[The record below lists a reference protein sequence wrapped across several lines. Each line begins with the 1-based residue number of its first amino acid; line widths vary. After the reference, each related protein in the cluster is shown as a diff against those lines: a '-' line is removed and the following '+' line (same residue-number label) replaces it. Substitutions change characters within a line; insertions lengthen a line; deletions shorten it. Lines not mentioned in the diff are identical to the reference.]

1 MSTGTP
7 SGGSR
12 ALRLRLGAFV
22 IVAALLLAALTVM
35 FGSLPGLFRRT
46 TTYVVRF
53 SDAPGLTAGAP
64 VRRSGVRIGSVKRI
78 TLDEERGIVR
88 AELAIDSPYT
98 IRRNEQATLVTGLL
112 GTDTSIDLLP
122 RPAADGEEVDR
133 LPLDAGA
140 ELVGVRAANV
150 GTLLKG
156 ATDVV
161 PTTQET
167 LNDIRKSL
175 QRLDKLAARAEKA
188 IPLAE
193 ETMRE
198 YRDLAKD
205 TRKQIPELAKT
216 NNEVREFAR
225 SAREVLPEVNRAV
238 EEYRLLARDVRAALP
253 EVMKTNK
260 EVQDFARDA
269 RGALPTLERTAEEY
283 REFAAE
289 ARKLLPSVRGT
300 IDDIGA
306 AARNATRLLERA
318 DVLLQDNRDRI
329 EETLKNLNAASANAA
344 RLLSDD
350 NINNVSKILSNAR
363 TASDSLPRI
372 ATNADD
378 ILMQGRTTVRR
389 LNDTLLRLEGT
400 LTDIQRVTQP
410 LGARSTTIV
419 RNIDESSVKLNQ
431 VLGDVQDLMRAL
443 NSSNGTLRKILTDPS
458 LYNNLDCAAVQVT
471 KLIPRLDRILKDF
484 EVFADKLAR
493 HPERLGIG
501 GVVRPDSGLKGPT
514 TPQVKPTGPPGVI
527 IHAPLTPGDR

>member
-7 SGGSR
+7 SGSR

-22 IVAALLLAALTVM
+22 VVAGLLLAALILM
-35 FGSLPGLFRRT
+35 FGSLPGLFKRT
-46 TTYVVRF
+46 TAYVVRF

-78 TLDEERGIVR
+78 SLDEERGIVR
-88 AELAIDSPYT
+88 AELAIDSPYS

-112 GTDTSIDLLP
+112 GSDTSIDLVP
-122 RPAADGEEVDR
+122 RPAADGEEIDR
-133 LPLDAGA
+133 QPLEAGA

-205 TRKQIPELAKT
+205 VRKQVPELAKT
-216 NNEVREFAR
+216 NSEVREFAK
-225 SAREVLPEVNRAV
+225 SAREVLPEVTRAI
-238 EEYRLLARDVRAALP
+238 EEYRLLGRDARAALP
-253 EVMKTNK
+253 ELMKTNK
-260 EVQDFARDA
+260 EVQDFTRDA
-269 RGALPTLERTAEEY
+269 RGLLPTIERTVVEY
-283 REFAAE
+283 RELAAE
-289 ARKLLPSVRGT
+289 ARKLAPTVRGT

-318 DVLLQDNRDRI
+318 DILLQDNRDRV
-329 EETLKNLNAASANAA
+329 EEVIKNLNAATANAA
-344 RLLSDD
+344 RLLSDE
-350 NINNVSKILSNAR
+350 NITNATKTLANAR
-363 TASDSLPRI
+363 TASESLPRI
-372 ATNADD
+372 ATNVDD

-389 LNDTLLRLEGT
+389 LNDTLLRVEAALV
-400 LTDIQRVTQP
+400 DIQKITQP
-410 LGARSTTIV
+410 LGARSGAIV
-419 RNIDESSVKLNQ
+419 RNIDEGSARLNE
-431 VLGDVQDLMRAL
+431 VLGDVRALMRVIDT
-443 NSSNGTLRKILTDPS
+443 SNGTLRKFLTDPS
-458 LYNNLDCAAVQVT
+458 LYNNIDCAVVRVT
-471 KLIPRLDRILKDF
+471 KLLPQVEKILADF
-484 EVFADKLAR
+484 GVFADKLAR
-493 HPERLGIG
+493 HPEKLGLG

-514 TPQVKPTGPPGVI
+514 TPQVVPQGPPGVI
-527 IHAPLTPGDR
+527 IHAPQKQGGR